1 MANIIG
7 QRSTHAGRLE
17 RFLGRDEIERISL
30 SMRGWHGTRPI
41 LVGGMPARR
50 GVWVGNDGDYVG
62 HIDGGGFASALDAVG
77 DRVARAFRKVS
88 RTSAARLD
96 MAGFS
101 SLSDLIS
108 EATTGGKKAD
118 YQFQKV
124 GTTGVI
130 GATNSLWRVGAQ
142 PAAGNAPS
150 NAPGGNVPTAATTG
164 SLPLWN
170 PSVSGDTQHFVRAD
184 VIANVGGNT
193 LLMYDRIFEV
203 NKTMSSTTTETVT
216 GTPTRYQAT
225 TNTPD
230 AADGNFLFFETQT
243 ALGATAHTWSATYT
257 DHDGNT
263 GVALPS
269 LAGNASNII
278 NRLDHPNNGQ
288 WFAALATGDVGIIK
302 LESVTCSASVTGA
315 IAVVIGHPIAFLPTP
330 IANVFTI
337 IDGINSAFDLTRI
350 FDNAA
355 LGFLEVAKSATTAT
369 TYNGNIATVAG

>member
-17 RFLGRDEIERISL
+17 RYLGRDELERISL
-30 SMRGWHGTRPI
+30 SMRGWHGTHPI

-50 GVWVGNDGDYVG
+50 GVWAGSDGDYVG

-101 SLSDLIS
+101 SLSDLIG

-150 NAPGGNVPTAATTG
+150 NAPGGNVPTAATIG

-184 VIANVGGNT
+184 VVAAVSGNT

-203 NKTMSSTTTETVT
+203 NKTMSSTAAENVT

-230 AADGNFLFFETQT
+230 SADGNFIFFETQT
-243 ALGATAHTWSATYT
+243 ALGATAHTWTATYL
-257 DHDGNT
+257 DNDGNAAT
-263 GVALPS
+263 LPTLS
-269 LAGNASNII
+269 GNASNII

-288 WFAALATGDVGIIK
+288 WFAPLASGDVGIK
-302 LESVTCSASVTGA
+302 ALTQVTCSASVTGA
-315 IAVVIGHPIAFLPTP
+315 IAVVIGHPIAFLPCP
-330 IANVFTI
+330 LANFFTI
-337 IDGINSAFDLTRI
+337 VDGINSAFNLTQI

-369 TYNGNIATVAG
+369 TYNGNITTVAG

>member
-7 QRSTHAGRLE
+7 QRSTNAGKLE
-17 RFLGRDEIERISL
+17 RYLGADEVARISS
-30 SMRGWHGTRPI
+30 SMRGFHGTRPI

-50 GVWVGNDGDYVG
+50 GVWVGNDGDFVG
-62 HIDGGGFASALDAVG
+62 TIDGGGFAGALDAVG
-77 DRVARAFRKVS
+77 DRVARAFRKIS
-88 RTSAARLD
+88 RQSAARFE

-118 YQFQKV
+118 YTFNKV

-130 GATNSLWRVGAQ
+130 GATNSLWRVGAH
-142 PAAGNAPS
+142 PVAGNAAS
-150 NAPGGNVPTAATTG
+150 NAPGGNVPTRTTTG
-164 SLPLWN
+164 ALPLWN
-170 PSVSGDTQHFVRAD
+170 PSTAGDTQHFVRAD
-184 VIANVGGNT
+184 VIASVGGNT

-203 NKTMSSTTTETVT
+203 NKTMASATAENVT

-230 AADGNFLFFETQT
+230 SADGNFLFFEGQA
-243 ALGATAHTWSATYT
+243 ALGATAHTWSGTYL
-257 DHDGNT
+257 DHDGNAAT
-263 GVALPS
+263 LPS
-269 LAGNASNII
+269 LAGNSANII

-288 WFAALATGDVGIIK
+288 WFAPLASGDAGIKALTQVQ
-302 LESVTCSASVTGA
+302 CSASVTGTL
-315 IAVVIGHPIAFLPTP
+315 AVVIGHPIAFLPTP

-337 IDGINSAFDLTRI
+337 IDGINSAFNLTRI
-350 FDNAA
+350 FDDAA